1 MRMMEAD
8 NYTDPSQRSDGPFAP
23 QKRRLRTRTPSDAE
37 GLGEHQRPRRP
48 VSNRTSTQSNR
59 APLGLPEG
67 TARTFGVHGTEQH
80 ACPYYRAWESRC
92 HWSVPLSPAAP
103 LPRRGPRVGRLLI
116 LGDSLDA
123 QLFAAVACNLYAHRG
138 PDLQLEFEA
147 TWENG
152 IAALKKRCDS
162 LNRCHYTSATLRVH
176 SANQARVPFRTMHL
190 CQDSRV
196 ECLRKLNFDPA
207 TDVVATGLDALH
219 GAAHGARGMFVRR
232 VMNATVAAIEARK
245 DARRVLDLVP
255 NQRLIWREATAQH
268 FPALGGH
275 WLHGFML
282 RTNIEQLDQRC
293 AHHPLAEMI
302 RHAHWNPQLPSPWSG
317 RRACRCCAHGW
328 RARRLGTRIRTT
340 AIALTFANRDF
351 STAGRRS
358 YSRW

>member
-1 MRMMEAD
+1 MHLSLPSQIPDCVLQNAAPNAAPCGRARLQRGKAKTSTASIATTINVTRVATTTATRVAITTATAAVAAAMRMMEAD

-37 GLGEHQRPRRP
+37 GLGENQRPRRP
-48 VSNRTSTQSNR
+48 VSNRTTTQSNR

-67 TARTFGVHGTEQH
+67 TARIFGVHGTEQH

-219 GAAHGARGMFVRR
+219 GAAHGARGMLAQRTARDERNRR
-232 VMNATVAAIEARK
+232 CNR
-245 DARRVLDLVP
+245 
-255 NQRLIWREATAQH
+255 
-268 FPALGGH
+268 GS
-275 WLHGFML
+275 
-282 RTNIEQLDQRC
+282 QRC
-293 AHHPLAEMI
+293 APCPRPRAKPAPHLA
-302 RHAHWNPQLPSPWSG
+302 RGDGATLSGPGRTLAAWFHAAHQH
-317 RRACRCCAHGW
+317 RAA
-328 RARRLGTRIRTT
+328 
-340 AIALTFANRDF
+340 
-351 STAGRRS
+351 
-358 YSRW
+358 